1 MLRGL
6 GLLIVALAVVRHD
19 LWWWDDP
26 SRVLGLPI
34 GLAYHVAFCF
44 VVAVVMALFVR
55 EDTAARDDDDAA
67 GGPS

>member
-6 GLLIVALAVVRHD
+6 GLLIVALAVARHD

-26 SRVLGLPI
+26 SLLGLPI

-55 EDTAARDDDDAA
+55 ADTAARDDDDAA
-67 GGPS
+67 GRPS